1 MSLQFTLGEIAEHIG
16 ATVEGDENC
25 LISSLATLVSAGNAQ
40 IAFLANSKYK
50 SQLSSTQ
57 ASAVILSDD
66 CQDDFSGNKLV
77 MKNPY
82 LGFAL
87 TAQLLDTT
95 PKPADNIHPS
105 TIIHETAKLGKNV
118 AIGANTVIE
127 SDVELAD
134 NVVIGAGCFI
144 GKSVKIA
151 ENSKLWAN
159 ISIYHNV
166 EIGSDCLIQA
176 GTVIGSDG
184 FGYANHQGEWLK
196 IPQLGTVIIGNKVE
210 IGAGTT
216 VDRGALDNTEIH
228 DGVIIDNQ
236 IQIAHNVVIGKNTA
250 IASSTAI
257 AGSTTIGAYC
267 TIAGCVAIAGHLSI
281 ADKTIVTGNT
291 MVIKSIKEPGVYSS
305 GMPAMTNR
313 DWLKNNVRI
322 NKLEKLTQQV
332 KDLSAELNE
341 IKKDDEVG

>member
-1 MSLQFTLGEIAEHIG
+1 M
-16 ATVEGDENC
+16 VE
-25 LISSLATLVSAGNAQ
+25 
-40 IAFLANSKYK
+40 
-50 SQLSSTQ
+50 
-57 ASAVILSDD
+57 
-66 CQDDFSGNKLV
+66 
-77 MKNPY
+77 
-82 LGFAL
+82 
-87 TAQLLDTT
+87 
-95 PKPADNIHPS
+95 
-105 TIIHETAKLGKNV
+105 
-118 AIGANTVIE
+118 
-127 SDVELAD
+127 
-134 NVVIGAGCFI
+134 
-144 GKSVKIA
+144 
-151 ENSKLWAN
+151 
-159 ISIYHNV
+159 
-166 EIGSDCLIQA
+166 
-176 GTVIGSDG
+176 
-184 FGYANHQGEWLK
+184 
-196 IPQLGTVIIGNKVE
+196 IPQLGSVIIGNKVE

-267 TIAGCVAIAGHLSI
+267 TIAGHLSI
-281 ADKTIVTGNT
+281 ADKTVVTGNT

-332 KDLSAELNE
+332 KDLSAELSEIKNN